1 MKFHSLSIFFIGL
14 LLSGTAHA
22 QFIQGQNYLMT
33 GGEVAIPQTSTPW
46 TQLVQ
51 IPSFDTT
58 LGALNQVRLEYTG
71 EIWQSVGAE
80 NQNAV
85 SSTYDLNSS
94 ITFALGKQGGPSLL
108 NTTSITL
115 AQSGSLAAFDQTI
128 DFAGASGV
136 AFDQH
141 LSTGVFY
148 SDPMLT
154 DYLGSGSISFFVSAT
169 GAATLIAPANVA
181 TFQSSSAAGNF
192 RVLYGFTAIPEPS
205 TYAAILGVVTLGFVT
220 IRRRQVRSQA

>member
-1 MKFHSLSIFFIGL
+1 MKLHPLSCLVLGL
-14 LLSGTAHA
+14 LLSGTVHA
-22 QFIQGQNYLMT
+22 EFIQGQHYFIT
-33 GGEVAIPQTSTPW
+33 GGEVAIPQTTTPW

-58 LGALNQVRLEYTG
+58 LGTLNQVRLEYTG

-94 ITFALGKQGGPSLL
+94 ITFALGKQGGPSLIT
-108 NTTSITL
+108 TTSITL
-115 AQSGSLAAFDQTI
+115 AQSGSLAAFDQNI
-128 DFAGASGV
+128 DFAGSSGV

-141 LSTGVFY
+141 LSTGVVY
-148 SDPMLT
+148 SDSMLT
-154 DYLGSGSISFFVSAT
+154 DYLGSGPISFYVSAT
-169 GAATLIAPANVA
+169 GEATLIAPANVA

-192 RVLYGFTAIPEPS
+192 RVLYEFTAIPEPS
-205 TYAAILGVVTLGFVT
+205 TYAAILGVVALGFVT
-220 IRRRQVRSQA
+220 IRRRQLRSLA